1 MKAITRY
8 LYYFLLITLP
18 YFSFLA
24 AMTRLPFGLFANI
37 FLLIIVAFTFIKGVN
52 VREWLLFI
60 FLSFFLLVII
70 VLKKL
75 AFDIGLG
82 EMNGSRYYLI
92 VFLYYYIT
100 VWLIVNGELKLDF
113 LFNNIVINSLLQA
126 LFGISH
132 YIFFP
137 TFNIYPL
144 FLHGVD
150 LDDFTIAGGM
160 TRESGLL
167 GNASV
172 YANFLLLGLFLILN
186 RMLVKKDH
194 GVIKYLYCFIL
205 LFGIFLSRSRFPIF
219 FALLALGLFCFKSI
233 SFKKFALIFIIIFV
247 VMFGA
252 VKYIFKG
259 YEMKD
264 ILFFENRALKYKT
277 AYSILKAD
285 IRYDIIG
292 TPRKILQASEDPASV
307 FSDNAYLEIA
317 LNCGIP
323 FAIIYYIL
331 FFRIFLL
338 SSNNFKSYFF
348 IFYMLSLLFMTNC
361 MGWNYWIL
369 YIFPVYFILVGEEA
383 VKSGKFL
390 IKPYKE

>member
-1 MKAITRY
+1 
-8 LYYFLLITLP
+8 
-18 YFSFLA
+18 
-24 AMTRLPFGLFANI
+24 
-37 FLLIIVAFTFIKGVN
+37 
-52 VREWLLFI
+52 
-60 FLSFFLLVII
+60 
-70 VLKKL
+70 
-75 AFDIGLG
+75 
-82 EMNGSRYYLI
+82 
-92 VFLYYYIT
+92 
-100 VWLIVNGELKLDF
+100 
-113 LFNNIVINSLLQA
+113 
-126 LFGISH
+126 
-132 YIFFP
+132 
-137 TFNIYPL
+137 
-144 FLHGVD
+144 
-150 LDDFTIAGGM
+150 
-160 TRESGLL
+160 
-167 GNASV
+167 
-172 YANFLLLGLFLILN
+172 
-186 RMLVKKDH
+186 
-194 GVIKYLYCFIL
+194 
-205 LFGIFLSRSRFPIF
+205 
-219 FALLALGLFCFKSI
+219 
-233 SFKKFALIFIIIFV
+233 
-247 VMFGA
+247 MFGA